1 MTFYDIYEEFS
12 SLLYIDLHRGLITA
26 LFFYANFLWRYKK
39 MAKANIAGLSTLGV
53 TFSYGVGSVKPSTF
67 SLLNRINALGGISI
81 TPETIDASAL
91 EDLVERSIA
100 GRAST
105 GGSFPVTI
113 NATPETIAE
122 WKAVIAAYKAL
133 ETGERMWFQV
143 TIPGFT
149 ESFFAVA
156 QPPQI
161 LPMPSIDQNS
171 LLTMEIPLTIEEYVS
186 LDTPVTA
193 E

>member
-1 MTFYDIYEEFS
+1 
-12 SLLYIDLHRGLITA
+12 
-26 LFFYANFLWRYKK
+26 
-39 MAKANIAGLSTLGV
+39 MAKANIAGISTLGV
-53 TFSYGVGSVKPSTF
+53 TFSYGVESADAAGIKPESFT
-67 SLLNRINALGGISI
+67 LLNRINAIGGISI

-91 EDLVERSIA
+91 EDLIERSVA

-122 WKAVIAAYKAL
+122 WKTLIASYKGL
-133 ETGERMWFQV
+133 TEGLRMWFQV

-149 ESFFAVA
+149 ETFFIVA

-161 LPMPSIDQNS
+161 LPLPSIDQNS
-171 LLTMEIPLTIEEYVS
+171 LLTMEIPLTIEEYVG